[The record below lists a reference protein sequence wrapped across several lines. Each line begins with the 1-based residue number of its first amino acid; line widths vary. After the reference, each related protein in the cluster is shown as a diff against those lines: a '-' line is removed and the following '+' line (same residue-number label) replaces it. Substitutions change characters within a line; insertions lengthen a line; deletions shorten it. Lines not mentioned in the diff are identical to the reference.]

1 MNFVLRH
8 VPNCELATC
17 LPYFVYLLEKL
28 ISEFRKELTPQEF
41 DFMFEKIL
49 LVYYDAYIINDPD
62 LLQMTIGFV
71 NNVLDVKPG
80 LAIGSKHWTSFILPQ
95 FLKLIPSR
103 EKFTIVAVAKFWT
116 KLINNKK
123 YNQEELTTVRQ
134 QVSSIGGDL
143 VYQIMYGLFH
153 TQRSDLNSYTDL
165 LRALVAKFPIEARE
179 WLVAVL
185 PQICNNPAGHE
196 KFINKLLIT
205 RGSRAAGNVILQ
217 WWLDCTTLP
226 NYQG

>member
-1 MNFVLRH
+1 MIRTF
-8 VPNCELATC
+8 
-17 LPYFVYLLEKL
+17 Y
-28 ISEFRKELTPQEF
+28 
-41 DFMFEKIL
+41 
-49 LVYYDAYIINDPD
+49 
-62 LLQMTIGFV
+62 MTIGFV

>member
-1 MNFVLRH
+1 M
-8 VPNCELATC
+8 
-17 LPYFVYLLEKL
+17 
-28 ISEFRKELTPQEF
+28 
-41 DFMFEKIL
+41 
-49 LVYYDAYIINDPD
+49 
-62 LLQMTIGFV
+62 
-71 NNVLDVKPG
+71 
-80 LAIGSKHWTSFILPQ
+80 
-95 FLKLIPSR
+95 
-103 EKFTIVAVAKFWT
+103 AKFWT

-123 YNQEELTTVRQ
+123 YNQEELTIVRQ
-134 QVSSIGGDL
+134 QISSIGQEL

-185 PQICNNPAGHE
+185 PQICSNPAGHE

-226 NYQG
+226 NYQSWFVKVLFSESKYCFCYIIFSSYLTFLVLLIDKCFFFVNK